1 MTTDTQSPTT
11 TTGQRYLARVFVSL
25 KPTVNDPEGTTI
37 ANALGS
43 LGFEGIEGV
52 RSGRYCMVV
61 DDGVVKTLNVED
73 APGKADISGADNLI
87 KGL

>member
-1 MTTDTQSPTT
+1 MSENDN
-11 TTGQRYLARVFVSL
+11 RYLARVFVSL

-52 RSGRYCMVV
+52 RSGRYFQITVSA
-61 DDGVVKTLNVED
+61 TSQED
-73 APGKADISGADNLI
+73 AEKTVDQMCARLLANPVIETYTFTVA
-87 KGL
+87 GL